1 MYKVE
6 RIVKSISAYN
16 FTDEELVFKI
26 VETNSCQLLALL
38 FGRFYKAI
46 YNRCYGFSKNKEE
59 AEDLTHDV
67 FIRLFT
73 KLKTF
78 KGNSKF
84 STWLYSFTYN
94 FCVNYVQRNEYKKKE
109 KVTLVTSQIKEEDA
123 SEDIDDTRLFQLKS
137 EKSERVLALIAA
149 KERMILLMKYQDDL
163 SIKEIS
169 EKLEIG
175 ESAVKMRVKR
185 AKQKVICLYKEF

>member
-1 MYKVE
+1 M
-6 RIVKSISAYN
+6 
-16 FTDEELVFKI
+16 
-26 VETNSCQLLALL
+26 
-38 FGRFYKAI
+38 
-46 YNRCYGFSKNKEE
+46 
-59 AEDLTHDV
+59 
-67 FIRLFT
+67 
-73 KLKTF
+73 
-78 KGNSKF
+78 
-84 STWLYSFTYN
+84 
-94 FCVNYVQRNEYKKKE
+94 
-109 KVTLVTSQIKEEDA
+109 TLVTSQIKEEDA
-123 SEDIDDTRLFQLKS
+123 SEDTDDTKLFQLKS

>member
-1 MYKVE
+1 
-6 RIVKSISAYN
+6 
-16 FTDEELVFKI
+16 
-26 VETNSCQLLALL
+26 
-38 FGRFYKAI
+38 
-46 YNRCYGFSKNKEE
+46 
-59 AEDLTHDV
+59 
-67 FIRLFT
+67 
-73 KLKTF
+73 
-78 KGNSKF
+78 
-84 STWLYSFTYN
+84 
-94 FCVNYVQRNEYKKKE
+94 
-109 KVTLVTSQIKEEDA
+109 
-123 SEDIDDTRLFQLKS
+123 LFQLKS

>member
-1 MYKVE
+1 M
-6 RIVKSISAYN
+6 
-16 FTDEELVFKI
+16 
-26 VETNSCQLLALL
+26 
-38 FGRFYKAI
+38 
-46 YNRCYGFSKNKEE
+46 
-59 AEDLTHDV
+59 
-67 FIRLFT
+67 
-73 KLKTF
+73 
-78 KGNSKF
+78 
-84 STWLYSFTYN
+84 
-94 FCVNYVQRNEYKKKE
+94 
-109 KVTLVTSQIKEEDA
+109 TLVTSQIKEEDA

>member
-1 MYKVE
+1 
-6 RIVKSISAYN
+6 
-16 FTDEELVFKI
+16 
-26 VETNSCQLLALL
+26 
-38 FGRFYKAI
+38 
-46 YNRCYGFSKNKEE
+46 
-59 AEDLTHDV
+59 
-67 FIRLFT
+67 
-73 KLKTF
+73 
-78 KGNSKF
+78 
-84 STWLYSFTYN
+84 
-94 FCVNYVQRNEYKKKE
+94 
-109 KVTLVTSQIKEEDA
+109 VTLVTSQIKEEDA
-123 SEDIDDTRLFQLKS
+123 SEDTDDTKLFQLKS

>member
-1 MYKVE
+1 
-6 RIVKSISAYN
+6 
-16 FTDEELVFKI
+16 
-26 VETNSCQLLALL
+26 
-38 FGRFYKAI
+38 
-46 YNRCYGFSKNKEE
+46 
-59 AEDLTHDV
+59 
-67 FIRLFT
+67 
-73 KLKTF
+73 
-78 KGNSKF
+78 
-84 STWLYSFTYN
+84 
-94 FCVNYVQRNEYKKKE
+94 
-109 KVTLVTSQIKEEDA
+109 VTLVTSQIKEEDA

-175 ESAVKMRVKR
+175 ESAVKMLVKR

>member
-1 MYKVE
+1 
-6 RIVKSISAYN
+6 
-16 FTDEELVFKI
+16 
-26 VETNSCQLLALL
+26 
-38 FGRFYKAI
+38 
-46 YNRCYGFSKNKEE
+46 
-59 AEDLTHDV
+59 
-67 FIRLFT
+67 
-73 KLKTF
+73 
-78 KGNSKF
+78 
-84 STWLYSFTYN
+84 
-94 FCVNYVQRNEYKKKE
+94 
-109 KVTLVTSQIKEEDA
+109 VTLVTSQIKEEDA

-175 ESAVKMRVKR
+175 ESAGKMGVKR

>member
-1 MYKVE
+1 M
-6 RIVKSISAYN
+6 
-16 FTDEELVFKI
+16 
-26 VETNSCQLLALL
+26 
-38 FGRFYKAI
+38 
-46 YNRCYGFSKNKEE
+46 
-59 AEDLTHDV
+59 
-67 FIRLFT
+67 
-73 KLKTF
+73 
-78 KGNSKF
+78 
-84 STWLYSFTYN
+84 
-94 FCVNYVQRNEYKKKE
+94 QRNEYKKKE

-123 SEDIDDTRLFQLKS
+123 SEDTDDTKLFQLKS

>member
-1 MYKVE
+1 M
-6 RIVKSISAYN
+6 
-16 FTDEELVFKI
+16 
-26 VETNSCQLLALL
+26 
-38 FGRFYKAI
+38 
-46 YNRCYGFSKNKEE
+46 
-59 AEDLTHDV
+59 
-67 FIRLFT
+67 
-73 KLKTF
+73 
-78 KGNSKF
+78 
-84 STWLYSFTYN
+84 
-94 FCVNYVQRNEYKKKE
+94 
-109 KVTLVTSQIKEEDA
+109 TLVTSQIKEEDA

-175 ESAVKMRVKR
+175 ESAVKMLVKR

>member
-1 MYKVE
+1 
-6 RIVKSISAYN
+6 
-16 FTDEELVFKI
+16 
-26 VETNSCQLLALL
+26 
-38 FGRFYKAI
+38 
-46 YNRCYGFSKNKEE
+46 
-59 AEDLTHDV
+59 
-67 FIRLFT
+67 
-73 KLKTF
+73 
-78 KGNSKF
+78 
-84 STWLYSFTYN
+84 
-94 FCVNYVQRNEYKKKE
+94 
-109 KVTLVTSQIKEEDA
+109 VTLVTSQIKEEDA